1 MLRGPLTHPEILHAL
16 ASAGHGAQVVIADS
30 NYPFSTGANPA
41 APIVYLN
48 FAPGLL
54 NATDVLA
61 VLAQVIPIES
71 AGAMVPDEGSPP
83 IFPEFQALLPVTLER
98 IPRFDFYRQAQSAS
112 TALVIATG
120 EQRLYADI
128 ILTIGVIAPE

>member
-48 FAPGLL
+48 FAPGQL

-71 AGAMVPDEGSPP
+71 AGAMVPDEGTPP

-98 IPRFDFYRQAQSAS
+98 IPRFDFYRRAQSAD